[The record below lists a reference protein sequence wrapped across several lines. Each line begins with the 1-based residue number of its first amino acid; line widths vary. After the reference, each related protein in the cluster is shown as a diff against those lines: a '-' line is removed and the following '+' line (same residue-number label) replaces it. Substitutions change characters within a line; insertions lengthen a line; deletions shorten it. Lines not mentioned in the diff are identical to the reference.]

1 MRAQEFLNDS
11 ELQEM
16 PLPADWDPEIWIQ
29 KKIMHGM
36 GN

>member
-16 PLPADWDPEIWIQ
+16 PLPADWDPEQ
-29 KKIMHGM
+29 SSKLGCL
-36 GN
+36 